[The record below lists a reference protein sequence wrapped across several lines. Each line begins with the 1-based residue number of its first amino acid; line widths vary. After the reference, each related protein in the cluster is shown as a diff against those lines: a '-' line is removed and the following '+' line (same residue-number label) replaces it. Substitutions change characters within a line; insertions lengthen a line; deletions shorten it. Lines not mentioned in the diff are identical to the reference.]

1 MHKNINQDSLNIK
14 RLITTNEMKYN
25 ISSKVYYLTHNDL
38 KDSYKTKKKYLFLKR

>member
-1 MHKNINQDSLNIK
+1 MYKNINQDSLNIK

-38 KDSYKTKKKYLFLKR
+38 KDSYKTKKNIYF